1 MIFGVKYSSFAGKLL
16 QRKKPTTKDMQNHK
30 SSTPTISLCSLV
42 IISLAKC
49 GVGVVIVMTKQ
60 SKAQRAIGSRVR
72 ELRKS
77 RGWSQEYLSDLCHIH
92 RSHMGAIER
101 GETNV
106 TLSTLIAI
114 AGALE
119 TRMAVLFAEAD

>member
-1 MIFGVKYSSFAGKLL
+1 MN
-16 QRKKPTTKDMQNHK
+16 KDMQNHK
-30 SSTPTISLCSLV
+30 SSTATISSCSLV
-42 IISLAKC
+42 IISPAKC
-49 GVGVVIVMTKQ
+49 GVAVVIVMTKQ

-72 ELRKS
+72 ELRKR

-101 GETNV
+101 GETNI

-114 AGALE
+114 AGTLE
-119 TRMAVLFAEAD
+119 TRIAVLFAEAD